1 MSEWADDL
9 AGELLAHYPG
19 AFITEANV
27 VALAEDLERVGTQEQ
42 ASDVVALLRLR
53 CKTVPTGADI
63 AEVAKEVRQ
72 ETMSPR
78 QDLGYE
84 PGRKLGPDDWAHG
97 KYHLAELLSL
107 PTDERSDEIRSK
119 AYYPQRCG
127 CEKRAAPDSRMW
139 GIDAPR
145 GRGVG

>member
-78 QDLGYE
+78 RDLGYE
-84 PGRKLGPDDWAHG
+84 VERKLTMEDWQHG
-97 KYHLAELLSL
+97 KYHLAELLQT
-107 PTDERSDEIRSK
+107 PKNDRTDEMRSR
-119 AYYPQRCG
+119 AQFPQRCG
-127 CEKRAAPDSRMW
+127 CDKRAPLGTKLW
-139 GIDAPR
+139 GLE
-145 GRGVG
+145 